1 MLYVGQIGYSIL
13 GRRLHSLSLGNG
25 KRARLYVA
33 THHAMEWPTSVVLL
47 RLISEL
53 CDGLCKEKEG
63 FFGELRDFL
72 EENRLIFIPMLNPD
86 GVELQIKGAK
96 KGDLLY
102 ERQIKMNRCSEDFS
116 HWQANA
122 RGVDLNHNYN
132 AGFYEY
138 KRIERELEIEGP
150 CATRYSGEHPE
161 SEPEVS
167 ALCNLIRAL
176 DVERIYTLHTQ
187 GEEIFYTSGEKEL
200 EKSLTIGKELE
211 RLSGYKLS
219 RPEGAA
225 AYGGLIDWAITK
237 KDIPS
242 FTIECGLGKNP
253 LPPSDAKEI
262 YEKIRKM
269 LFYSLTA

>member
-25 KRARLYVA
+25 KSVRLYVA

-47 RLISEL
+47 RLI
-53 CDGLCKEKEG
+53 CDVCEGLYKKEEG
-63 FFGELRDFL
+63 FLGELRDFL

-150 CATRYSGEHPE
+150 CATRYSGEYPE

-200 EKSLTIGKELE
+200 EKSLAIGKELE

-262 YEKIRKM
+262 YEKIRNM